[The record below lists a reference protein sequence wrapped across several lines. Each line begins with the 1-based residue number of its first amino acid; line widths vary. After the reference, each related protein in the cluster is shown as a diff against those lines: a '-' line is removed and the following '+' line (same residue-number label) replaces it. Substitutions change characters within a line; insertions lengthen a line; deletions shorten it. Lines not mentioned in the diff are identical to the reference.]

1 LICSPRADGVNVLDA
16 QDPPRNWYDAGL
28 RHLWLASGG
37 IEPLAVA
44 LTHGARIV
52 LDDERELLDGTA
64 GGWTACHGFN
74 HPHIGM
80 AVARQLERM
89 PHAPLDGMIHQQPAK
104 LAARLA
110 QRLPGDLDHVLFA
123 ESGSAAIE
131 AALAVARRHAEAQG
145 RGARRVL
152 TFRSGWLGGTARL
165 PCDEKS
171 IAAFEDLIAR
181 SAQKIAAIVVEP
193 LIEARGMKFHDAAV
207 LRRLRAS
214 ADRHGMLLIFDECFT
229 GFGRIGA
236 MFACEAAGVLPDIVV
251 LSKAL
256 TSGTLPLAAAVVR
269 RHVFDSLSAHG
280 TPPRSTFMGNAMACA
295 AANASLDLFEHEPRL
310 EQVAEIARQLTDGLA
325 PCRAFPGVRDV
336 RVLGAV
342 GVVEFRRIA
351 AAALLQRRFAD
362 AGIYLR
368 PAGNTVALTPSLAIE
383 PYELSQLVGAAVKVL
398 HEATRR
404 RSGRKA
410 APGQDE
416 LPF

>member
-152 TFRSGWLGGTARL
+152 TFRSGWLGGTVRL
-165 PCDEKS
+165 PRDEKS
-171 IAAFEDLIAR
+171 IAAFER
-181 SAQKIAAIVVEP
+181 SDRTKRAKN
-193 LIEARGMKFHDAAV
+193 
-207 LRRLRAS
+207 RRHRRRA
-214 ADRHGMLLIFDECFT
+214 ADR
-229 GFGRIGA
+229 GA
-236 MFACEAAGVLPDIVV
+236 RHEIPRCGSCAVSARAPIATAC
-251 LSKAL
+251 
-256 TSGTLPLAAAVVR
+256 
-269 RHVFDSLSAHG
+269 
-280 TPPRSTFMGNAMACA
+280 C
-295 AANASLDLFEHEPRL
+295 
-310 EQVAEIARQLTDGLA
+310 
-325 PCRAFPGVRDV
+325 
-336 RVLGAV
+336 
-342 GVVEFRRIA
+342 
-351 AAALLQRRFAD
+351 
-362 AGIYLR
+362 
-368 PAGNTVALTPSLAIE
+368 
-383 PYELSQLVGAAVKVL
+383 
-398 HEATRR
+398 
-404 RSGRKA
+404 
-410 APGQDE
+410 
-416 LPF
+416 